1 MIGTPFRTR
10 LEAMVSALRQHPQ
23 VEVFDLVIR
32 APAREDELR
41 AAEARIGGPLPADLR
56 AFYAAHDGVFL
67 EWGIRGRDYA
77 ARTEPFAY
85 PDYGQPPG
93 CINLLSVNESMSSS
107 WERESHVNEIQADHR
122 ALIFGEAARD
132 DAPEFGSVC
141 VDNFSRY
148 NHGDLILGP
157 EPVMIVSSD
166 HGADM
171 EASDWCSFSVY
182 LDLTLAIFA
191 TNRYYNGLG
200 IGWTRQPRRLD
211 AWTGQLSLDEVITRV
226 IADE

>member
-1 MIGTPFRTR
+1 MTVPPFRAR
-10 LEAMVSALRQHPQ
+10 LDAMVTALRAHPE
-23 VEVFDLVIR
+23 VEIYEYVIAPP
-32 APAREDELR
+32 APAERLR
-41 AAEARIGGPLPADLR
+41 AAEAAIGRPLPADLR
-56 AFYAAHDGVFL
+56 DFYAAHDGVFL
-67 EWGIRGRDYA
+67 EWGLRGREYA
-77 ARTEPFAY
+77 AKTAPFNY

-93 CINLLSVNESMSSS
+93 CINLLPVAVAMSPS
-107 WERESHVNEIQADHR
+107 WEEESHVNEIAADHR
-122 ALIFGEAARD
+122 ALIFGEAAGD
-132 DAPEFGSVC
+132 DAPDFGSVC

-182 LDLTLAIFA
+182 LDLTLAIFG
-191 TNRYYNGLG
+191 TNRYYNGIG
-200 IGWTRQPRRLD
+200 IGWTRKPRRLD
-211 AWTGQLSLDEVITRV
+211 AWSERRTLEEAIARI